1 MFPIL
6 READSQKLDFEF
18 YLQVFE
24 VVLSQSRLLMT
35 RDRSDLVERRRAA
48 LSENRSDEYAE
59 LVVELANLEEQVR
72 NDVLCEVL
80 EMLDISQE
88 EFLENNAYHEK
99 DAIKSQQL
107 MELESKVTSKV
118 ELLTRKK
125 CIEVFEEFEKLKLEL
140 IDSNADQKGQQTK
153 FEQALLH
160 EAKIADKLWEKTGIE

>member
-35 RDRSDLVERRRAA
+35 RDRSDLLERRRAA

-99 DAIKSQQL
+99 DATKSQQL

-153 FEQALLH
+153 FEKALLH
-160 EAKIADKLWEKTGIE
+160 EAKIADKLWEKTGI